1 LLDRLEE
8 NAPATMPHVVL
19 VSRDLTLAS
28 RLEGAA
34 RVLGLSLQVAPSLGS
49 LPACLDPACRLVL
62 LDLAEEG
69 IDPAAVVPQVR
80 TSAPQARIVAFGPHV
95 QQATLAAA
103 EAAGCDEV
111 LSRGQFHRDLITLLH
126 TCASP

>member
-1 LLDRLEE
+1 M
-8 NAPATMPHVVL
+8 AHVVL

-34 RVLGLSLQVAPSLGS
+34 RVLGLSLQIAPSLDS

-62 LDLAEEG
+62 LDLAEETL
-69 IDPAAVVPQVR
+69 DPAAVLPQVR
-80 TSAPQARIVAFGPHV
+80 TNAPQARIVAFGPHV
-95 QQATLAAA
+95 RQATLATA

-111 LSRGQFHRDLITLLH
+111 LSRGQFHRDYVALLQK
-126 TCASP
+126 CQVG